1 MGLTIRTMILKN
13 IQPCYPDHWKPV
25 RSSGGLVFNYAENQ
39 GYDNAVNLS
48 SIDTDRGEL
57 PQLIIV
63 FRDRSIGRKL
73 ATVGTI

>member
-1 MGLTIRTMILKN
+1 M
-13 IQPCYPDHWKPV
+13 QPCYPDHWKPM
-25 RSSGGLVFNYAENQ
+25 RSSGGGLVFNYAENQ
-39 GYDNAVNLS
+39 GYDNAIKLS
-48 SIDTDRGEL
+48 STDTDRGEL